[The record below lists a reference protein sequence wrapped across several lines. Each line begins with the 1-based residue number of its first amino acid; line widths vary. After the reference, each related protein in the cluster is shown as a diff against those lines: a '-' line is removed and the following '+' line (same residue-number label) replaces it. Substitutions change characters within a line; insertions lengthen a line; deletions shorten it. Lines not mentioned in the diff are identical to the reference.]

1 MFQYTVFLT
10 VTDVAISFKHLIND
24 LRVWT
29 SSPEGPSHSHIYC
42 CVKYISKFA
51 PYEMWCCDADFSGD
65 VTLFLSRF
73 LRWLLEKRV
82 GLDNGLPPHKTRKDM
97 PVGQKRHNKSQA
109 AALGKAA
116 KRTKRPKTQSESEDE
131 SVSRLLESVLPTQYA
146 NTYDPKAHSGL
157 AAGSTMALII
167 VA

>member
-29 SSPEGPSHSHIYC
+29 SSPEGSSHSHIYC
-42 CVKYISKFA
+42 CVKYISLLLTRYGVAMLNFREA
-51 PYEMWCCDADFSGD
+51 LLYFSADSCGGC
-65 VTLFLSRF
+65 
-73 LRWLLEKRV
+73 WKKRV

-97 PVGQKRHNKSQA
+97 PAGQKRHNKSQA

-146 NTYDPKAHSGL
+146 NTYDPKAHSDL